1 MKEKDIFQSLR
12 KQKIPFSLNTRMT
25 LLVVAAFLVSLAV
38 AFGLVSLF
46 NYLFPVLEKEAF
58 FWIIAVLSVIIAA
71 VATRLLSRLFFDPI
85 NALREGMQRV
95 ADGDFQVEM
104 TPPKFA
110 AKEIKEVYAGFNLMV
125 RELRSTEILQT
136 DFVSNV
142 SHEFKTPI
150 NAIEGYSTL
159 LQGESLTGDAE
170 EYVEKIFFNTT
181 RLSTLVS
188 NILLLSKIENQSIP
202 THQSRYT
209 LDEQIRES
217 IVALEMAWE
226 TKNIEWDVEL
236 VPVFYYGNENMM
248 YHVWTNVIGN
258 AVKFSPPGGRVTV
271 RLGCE
276 NGNATVTVADQ
287 GPGLSPEGEKHLFDK
302 FYQQDS
308 SHKQEGNGL
317 GLALVKRILT
327 LEKGHILAGN
337 GPEGGCRISVT
348 LPLDK
353 GDTIAVFPED
363 Y

>member
-1 MKEKDIFQSLR
+1 MKEKDIFQTLR

-25 LLVVAAFLVSLAV
+25 VLVVAVFLVSLSV
-38 AFGLVSLF
+38 AFGVVSLF
-46 NYLFPVLEKEAF
+46 NYLFPVLSGGWT
-58 FWIIAVLSVIIAA
+58 FWVIIVLSVILAA
-71 VATRLLSRLFFDPI
+71 VATRFSSRLFFDPI
-85 NALREGMQRV
+85 NALRDGMRKV

-104 TPPKFA
+104 TPPRFA
-110 AKEIKEVYAGFNLMV
+110 SKEIKEVYAGFNLMT

-159 LQGESLTGDAE
+159 LQGEDLSGE
-170 EYVEKIFFNTT
+170 SKEYVDKILFNTT

-202 THQSRYT
+202 THRSKYA

-217 IVALEMAWE
+217 IVALESAWE
-226 TKNIEWDVEL
+226 SKNIEWDVEL
-236 VPVFYYGNENMM
+236 EPVFYYGNENMM

-258 AVKFSPPGGRVTV
+258 AVKFSPPGGVVTV
-271 RLGCE
+271 RL
-276 NGNATVTVADQ
+276 NRFWGNVTVSVSDR
-287 GPGLSPEGEKHLFDK
+287 GPGLSEEAQKHLFDK

-327 LEKGHILAGN
+327 LEEGDITAGN
-337 GPEGGCRISVT
+337 RPEGGCKVTVT
-348 LPLDK
+348 LPVEK
-353 GDTIAVFPED
+353 PES
-363 Y
+363 